1 MIMNQIINFLNIYPQ
16 IKNKKTNI
24 QTIYKLNKIFEF
36 CEKESK
42 FYFNKLNDIFNKYGE
57 KDKEGNLIKTESGI
71 SIKKE
76 KIQECEKEIQELLN
90 IEVTFDNNL
99 KINLN
104 DLNDFEMD
112 IETFQKIKN
121 FIKE

>member
-76 KIQECEKEIQELLN
+76 KIRECEKEIQELLN

>member
-42 FYFNKLNDIFNKYGE
+42 NLFSLE
-57 KDKEGNLIKTESGI
+57 K
-71 SIKKE
+71 
-76 KIQECEKEIQELLN
+76 
-90 IEVTFDNNL
+90 
-99 KINLN
+99 
-104 DLNDFEMD
+104 
-112 IETFQKIKN
+112 
-121 FIKE
+121 